1 MRVAL
6 GQSVENVD
14 SFFVPSPRVRSSFH
28 HEVIATAVDLVHDE
42 VLFIRPESVKV
53 EAV

>member
-1 MRVAL
+1 
-6 GQSVENVD
+6 
-14 SFFVPSPRVRSSFH
+14 VRSSVH

-42 VLFIRPESVKV
+42 VLYIRPERIKV